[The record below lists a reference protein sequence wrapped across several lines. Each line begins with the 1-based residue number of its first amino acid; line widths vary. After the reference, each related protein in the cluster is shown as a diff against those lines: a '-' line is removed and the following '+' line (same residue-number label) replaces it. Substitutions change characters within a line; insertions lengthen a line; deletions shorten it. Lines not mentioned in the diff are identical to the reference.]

1 MTASMTPENIVARAQ
16 TLGMTSIRVVIQML
30 QRVKNV
36 LIEEDKRLLK
46 VWSDRQMNT
55 DFISQFNEQHQPER
69 D

>member
-1 MTASMTPENIVARAQ
+1 MTASMTPENIAARAQ

-30 QRVKNV
+30 QIVKNV